1 MRGMAEGLRERKKR
15 QTRQHISDMAT
26 GLFLERG
33 FDDVTIAEIAEVCEV
48 SVNTVY
54 NYFPAK
60 EDLFMDRGAGLVDRL
75 ARYVRGRDAGESAAA
90 AVLRELREQVEAV
103 SPAVG
108 LTEGYDRFLRV
119 IEGAA
124 TLKARL
130 WHLQQEQLA
139 RLEETLRQEAGAA
152 ADDWLPLLVAGQLNW
167 VHATLTAHIARAMM
181 AGRAPDEVSREA
193 LVLLDDLEDAL
204 GEKVLNYAVR
214 GGR

>member
-1 MRGMAEGLRERKKR
+1 MAEGLRERKKR